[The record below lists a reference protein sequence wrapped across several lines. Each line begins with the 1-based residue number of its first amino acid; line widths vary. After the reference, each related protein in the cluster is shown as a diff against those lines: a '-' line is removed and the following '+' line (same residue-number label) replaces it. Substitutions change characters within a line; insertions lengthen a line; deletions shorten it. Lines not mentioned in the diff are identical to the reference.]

1 MVWNITLNPGSISL
15 QRRTLVPAVLSC
27 FFMIPVVE
35 ITCKSTIYRYIDL
48 YKSLGVERNNE
59 FVQDEVLEAVQ
70 KIVSKV
76 NKNFQAYSQISK
88 ITLLKEPLE
97 MTTSQKVK
105 RNFVAKTY

>member
-1 MVWNITLNPGSISL
+1 
-15 QRRTLVPAVLSC
+15 
-27 FFMIPVVE
+27 MIYPSDE
-35 ITCKSTIYRYIDL
+35 L
-48 YKSLGVERNNE
+48 YKSLGFERNNN

-105 RNFVAKTY
+105 RNFTAKTY

>member
-1 MVWNITLNPGSISL
+1 MDKDRVERIFSM
-15 QRRTLVPAVLSC
+15 
-27 FFMIPVVE
+27 FMYLTYNRNKNVE
-35 ITCKSTIYRYIDL
+35 DLAKMLGVNKSTIYRYIDL

-88 ITLLKEPLE
+88 VTLLKEPLE

>member
-1 MVWNITLNPGSISL
+1 MPSPIPASRPATAECEVRYEYNNHEEKTSEEIEALIYPSDDL
-15 QRRTLVPAVLSC
+15 YRTLGC
-27 FFMIPVVE
+27 
-35 ITCKSTIYRYIDL
+35 
-48 YKSLGVERNNE
+48 ERNNE
-59 FVQDEVLEAVQ
+59 FVQDEVLEAIQ